1 MTVVSLPRPWDISS
15 CYYKRFGPSR
25 HYENTNTMNFGD
37 NVGGITNPMVV
48 SFDSVEVRL
57 LVGFLGWIAWECVV
71 RLFNIV
77 ILHLFGGFLIWL
89 LVGIGSLLWCAAC
102 VCVCVCV

>member
-102 VCVCVCV
+102 VCVCV